1 MIRLRLEK
9 RPPLPDWAKAAIPL
23 AAVAATLLLAAAPI
37 LAAGGNLWRSYYYLF
52 YGALGSRVNLLESCV
67 KASPLI
73 FTGLGVAF
81 AFRARFWNIGAE
93 GQLMAGAIV
102 AGWLGIALP
111 IPSRLLHLAVI
122 IGAAFLAGGLW
133 AAIPAW
139 LKFRLRVDDVVT
151 TLLFNYIM
159 MHVMG
164 ALLFGPLQQPDSSWP
179 QSPEIRATA
188 QYPVLVARSR
198 FHLGIPLA
206 LVAAGLVWLIHRKT
220 VLGYESRAVG
230 ANPVAAH
237 FGGVPTSSV
246 LLKTAVLSGGLAAMA
261 GVGEVCAVQHHLL
274 MDLSPGYGYSGIV
287 VAMLG
292 NLHPAGVVLAALF
305 FSAVSVGSQTMSRM
319 TGVPSYISEVIQ
331 GLALVV
337 MLVAL
342 LLTEYRVRVRRGA
355 GTGGGHG

>member
-9 RPPLPDWAKAAIPL
+9 RPPLPDWAKVAVPL
-23 AAVAATLLLAAAPI
+23 AAILATLLLAAVPI
-37 LAAGGNLWRSYYYLF
+37 LAAGGNLWKSYHYLF
-52 YGALGSRVNLLESCV
+52 YGALGTRLNLLETCV

-111 IPSRLLHLAVI
+111 IPSRFLHLAVI
-122 IGAAFLAGGLW
+122 LAAAFLAGGLW
-133 AAIPAW
+133 AAIPAF
-139 LKFRLRVDDVVT
+139 LKTRFKVDDVVT

-159 MHVMG
+159 LHFMG
-164 ALLFGPLQQPDSSWP
+164 TLLFGPLQQPESSWP
-179 QSPEIRATA
+179 RSPEIRATA

-206 LVAAGLVWLIHRKT
+206 LAAAGVVWFIQRKT
-220 VLGYESRAVG
+220 VFGYETRAVG

-237 FGGVPTSSV
+237 FGGIPTSSV
-246 LLKTAVLSGGLAAMA
+246 ILKTAVLSGGLAALA

-305 FSAVSVGSQTMSRM
+305 FSSISVGSQTMSRM

-331 GLALVV
+331 GLALMV

-342 LLTEYRVRVRRGA
+342 LLTEYRVRRRRPA
-355 GTGGGHG
+355 GQEAGHG